1 MGLKDT
7 KNAVVIRHLAF
18 EDLGTLA
25 DALTQ
30 QNYAVNYL
38 EAGVDNLAK
47 IDSEKTDLLI
57 ILGGP
62 IGVYDEPDYPFLSD
76 ELSLLQNRLKA
87 DLPTLGIC
95 LGSQLIARALG
106 ASVYAGSGK
115 EIGWSKLELTE
126 EGINSPLADLSP
138 ENTSVLHWHGD
149 TFDLPVDATLLA
161 STSKYKNQ
169 AFSWKKNCLALQF
182 HPEVTTIGLE
192 RWFIGHAAE
201 ISTTPDVTVT
211 KLRQDTVIYGEKL
224 EVYANQFW
232 QTWLSELESSKE
244 PEKLLAR

>member
-38 EAGVDNLAK
+38 EAGVNNLAE

-95 LGSQLIARALG
+95 LG
-106 ASVYAGSGK
+106 
-115 EIGWSKLELTE
+115 
-126 EGINSPLADLSP
+126 
-138 ENTSVLHWHGD
+138 
-149 TFDLPVDATLLA
+149 
-161 STSKYKNQ
+161 
-169 AFSWKKNCLALQF
+169 
-182 HPEVTTIGLE
+182 
-192 RWFIGHAAE
+192 
-201 ISTTPDVTVT
+201 
-211 KLRQDTVIYGEKL
+211 
-224 EVYANQFW
+224 
-232 QTWLSELESSKE
+232 
-244 PEKLLAR
+244 

>member
-1 MGLKDT
+1 VTYT

-25 DALTQ
+25 DALRQ
-30 QNYAVNYL
+30 KNYAVNYL
-38 EAGVDNLAK
+38 EAGVDNLDE
-47 IDSEKTDLLI
+47 INSEKTDLLI

-62 IGVYDEPDYPFLSD
+62 IGVYDEPDYPFLTD
-76 ELSLLQNRLKA
+76 ELRLLKNRLNA

-95 LGSQLIARALG
+95 LGCQLIARALG

-126 EGINSPLADLSP
+126 KGINSLLADLSP

-149 TFDLPVDATLLA
+149 TFDLPVGATLLA

-169 AFSWKKNCLALQF
+169 AFSWGKNCLALQF
-182 HPEVTTIGLE
+182 HLEVTTIGLE
-192 RWFIGHAAE
+192 KWFIGHAGE
-201 ISTTPDVTVT
+201 ISTTPDVNVA
-211 KLRQDTVIYGEKL
+211 KLREDTAIYSEKL
-224 EVYANQFW
+224 EVCANQLW
-232 QTWLSELESSKE
+232 QSWLSKLESSKY
-244 PEKLLAR
+244 PKKLLVR